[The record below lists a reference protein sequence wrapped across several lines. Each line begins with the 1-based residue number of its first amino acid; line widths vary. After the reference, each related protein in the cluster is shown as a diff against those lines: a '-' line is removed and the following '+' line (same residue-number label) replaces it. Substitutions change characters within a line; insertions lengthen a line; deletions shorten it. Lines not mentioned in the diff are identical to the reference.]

1 VADLHRGKQKG
12 VTAIQQTFYPS
23 FMREIFFNY
32 YTFSVCLK
40 LCGGFSVPTSV
51 TKENRPLDKY
61 YEIHLQEKNT
71 LLGD

>member
-1 VADLHRGKQKG
+1 
-12 VTAIQQTFYPS
+12 
-23 FMREIFFNY
+23 MREFFFNY

-40 LCGGFSVPTSV
+40 LCGGVSIPTSV

-61 YEIHLQEKNT
+61 CEIHLQEKNT